1 MSILEIQYCNREI
14 MDFAGIGWRSGI
26 KKLREN
32 QHLDCVTRPACHTPL
47 STPSHSTAWGTLAAG
62 LITSKQEAR
71 LQDRLLGKPSCT
83 TDDADNWATAKE
95 EFSQPLKC
103 STRSLQGVLPTG
115 SQCLPLKHEWTAQV
129 DRVYEKVSNMIQATE
144 NMKSEESGDDMG
156 DPSNEYPPRGDAD
169 CIKRKNMKPF

>member
-1 MSILEIQYCNREI
+1 MEEWDQ
-14 MDFAGIGWRSGI
+14 
-26 KKLREN
+26 KLREN

-47 STPSHSTAWGTLAAG
+47 STPHTLPAWGTLAAG

-71 LQDRLLGKPSCT
+71 LQDRLLGKPNCAT
-83 TDDADNWATAKE
+83 DADNWSSLKK

-129 DRVYEKVSNMIQATE
+129 DRVYE
-144 NMKSEESGDDMG
+144 ESL
-156 DPSNEYPPRGDAD
+156 
-169 CIKRKNMKPF
+169 